1 MRVKKDKAY
10 VVVTRDRER
19 VQGAF
24 PYTKEGKLDAKE
36 YCDKLNKKEKKKP
49 LFKVKVV

>member
-10 VVVTRDRER
+10 VVVSVDKGY

-24 PYTKEGKLDAKE
+24 PFNRNGKKQALE
-36 YCDKLNKKEKKKP
+36 YLKKISKKNKQEY
-49 LFKVKVV
+49 KVIVK

>member
-10 VVVTRDRER
+10 IVVSVDKGY

-24 PYTKEGKLDAKE
+24 PHTTQGKIDAQDYAEKLSRKNDKE
-36 YCDKLNKKEKKKP
+36 YKI
-49 LFKVKVV
+49 KVH

>member
-10 VVVTRDRER
+10 VVVSEEKER

-24 PYTKEGKLDAKE
+24 PYTTEGKKQAKQ
-36 YCDKLNKKEKKKP
+36 YLSKLSKKDKTKKY
-49 LFKVKVV
+49 KVKIV